1 MGAPLV
7 TLEDYKT
14 YKKLTKTD
22 TDLELQYII
31 DSVNVLV
38 RTFVGHSIIDYYTTP
53 YVESFNVKENQ
64 VSLQLKEWPIV
75 QVVSVETRSDYN
87 MPYVAM
93 DPVEYYVDTAV
104 DCIYLHGKSSPY
116 WTTGFGAVK
125 VTYKAGYASIPLDL
139 RMACLDLVHM
149 YVKEEYKEKRSIGN
163 ASIDNSTSRAS
174 SLATEWPIHIIRVLD
189 MYRNV

>member
-14 YKKLTKTD
+14 YKKITKTD
-22 TDLELQYII
+22 SDNELQFIV

-38 RTFVGHSIIDYYTTP
+38 RTFVGHSIIDHYTTP
-53 YVESFNVKENQ
+53 IVESFNVKQ
-64 VSLQLKEWPIV
+64 GQTGLQLNEWPIV
-75 QVVSVETRSDYN
+75 QVISVQTRNDYTQ
-87 MPYVAM
+87 PYEIL
-93 DPVEYYVDTAV
+93 DPTLYYVDTDV
-104 DCIYLHGKSSPY
+104 DCIYLHGKSEFWSE
-116 WTTGFGAVK
+116 GFGAAK
-125 VTYKAGYASIPLDL
+125 VTYRAGYETVPLDL

-149 YVKEEYKEKRSIGN
+149 YFKEEYKEKRSIGST
-163 ASIDNSTSRAS
+163 SIDNSSNKAS